1 MKWEDITWDKVLMEA
16 PGDEEPAADDGG
28 LTATDY
34 SNPDDVEVSEAG
46 EDELNATDY
55 TAEEEPAEGEEIPEG
70 EEGMEGEEGLEGEEG
85 IEGEE
90 GMGDETTDETPD
102 EEQNDNTSG
111 DALQN
116 KYLIQDFIE
125 LYTRTEEILE
135 KVRTDKKMNSYVN
148 PTYRQIKDNLEKLS
162 KVTYDYIADRFSHE
176 TYISNLYQFNLI
188 IQALNIN
195 VQMIENIHE
204 KRTKANEKD
213 KKGKKK

>member
-125 LYTRTEEILE
+125 LYNNGEYVLE
-135 KVRTDKKMNSYVN
+135 D
-148 PTYRQIKDNLEKLS
+148 DFEK
-162 KVTYDYIADRFSHE
+162 AE
-176 TYISNLYQFNLI
+176 TT
-188 IQALNIN
+188 N
-195 VQMIENIHE
+195 V
-204 KRTKANEKD
+204 KPF
-213 KKGKKK
+213 